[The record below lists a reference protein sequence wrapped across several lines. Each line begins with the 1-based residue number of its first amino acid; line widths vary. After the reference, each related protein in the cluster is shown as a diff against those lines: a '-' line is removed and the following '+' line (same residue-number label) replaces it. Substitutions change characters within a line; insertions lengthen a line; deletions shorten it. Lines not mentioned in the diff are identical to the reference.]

1 MPPRKSSRRK
11 TSSRSGVRKS
21 AKRRSSTQ
29 SSSQAITVRQNH
41 SAFWPLLIFSLIL
54 WVIYRS
60 IFTFPVW
67 FDETLGKAIFFGLPV
82 WAYAAIGGTKSIAR
96 TFDLTKI
103 KRGMSLG
110 LAVGGT
116 FGFAAAL
123 LALVQKGGGV
133 QSLALYS
140 SDVFWG
146 EFLLALLTGF
156 WETLFFYS
164 FVMTVIIEKYRKWP
178 VTHQVLLAAVIF
190 LVFHVPNSILRF
202 SGVEVMYQ
210 VLLMLLFGI
219 GQGYFFASERNGYA
233 LVLSQAI
240 WGMVLLVHF

>member
-1 MPPRKSSRRK
+1 MSPRKSTKKRS
-11 TSSRSGVRKS
+11 SSRSHSSQV
-21 AKRRSSTQ
+21 SST
-29 SSSQAITVRQNH
+29 VNH
-41 SAFWPLLIFSLIL
+41 GHLAFWPLLAFSLVL

-82 WAYAAIGGTKSIAR
+82 WSYAAIGGVKSISQ

-110 LAVGGT
+110 IAVGGT
-116 FGFAAAL
+116 FGFVAAL
-123 LALVQKGGGV
+123 LALMQKGGGV
-133 QSLALYS
+133 QGLALYS

-146 EFLLALLTGF
+146 EFMLALLTGF
-156 WETLFFYS
+156 WETLFFFS
-164 FVMTVIIEKYRKWP
+164 FVMTVIQEKYKKWS
-178 VTHQVLLAAVIF
+178 VVYQVLLVAIIF
-190 LVFHVPNSILRF
+190 LVFHIPNSILRF
-202 SGVEVMYQ
+202 SGAEIVYQ
-210 VLLMLLFGI
+210 VFLMLLFGI
-219 GQGYFFASERNGYA
+219 GQGYLFASEKNGYA